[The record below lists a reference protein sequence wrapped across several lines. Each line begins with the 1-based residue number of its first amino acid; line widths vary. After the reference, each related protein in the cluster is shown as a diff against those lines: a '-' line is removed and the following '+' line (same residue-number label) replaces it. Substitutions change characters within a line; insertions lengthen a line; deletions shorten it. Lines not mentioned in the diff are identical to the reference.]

1 VIRDVVE
8 FRRSGLACRRVAELN
23 IPVQA
28 WRAAMRH
35 AARRADTPV
44 HTFLVPPHLAT
55 AADREDQV
63 VYAIRTDP
71 PPDAPPD
78 AAGMEQRLLWW
89 RPVDRLDMP
98 VNTVRAA
105 LLRFAHAEGARL
117 HTFLA
122 PPSPARSG
130 DRPGQLLYAVWAHA
144 GPDPFSIVARP
155 PRPPLRPVT
164 DLAAYT
170 ARRAHPSAPDHHSP
184 PNVQQAPPGT

>member
-1 VIRDVVE
+1 VIRDVVD

-35 AARRADTPV
+35 AGRRADTPV
-44 HTFLVPPHLAT
+44 HTFLVPRHLAT
-55 AADREDQV
+55 AVDREDQV
-63 VYAIRTDP
+63 VYAVRTDP
-71 PPDAPPD
+71 PPD
-78 AAGMEQRLLWW
+78 AAGMEQGLLWW

-105 LLRFAHAEGARL
+105 LHRFAQAEGARL

-122 PPSPARSG
+122 SHGPAGSG
-130 DRPGQLLYAVWAHA
+130 DRPGQLRYAVWAHA

-155 PRPPLRPVT
+155 PRLPLRPVT
-164 DLAAYT
+164 DLAAY
-170 ARRAHPSAPDHHSP
+170 AAHRADLSAPDHHSP